1 MKTITSVI
9 VAGAGLALAAALGVA
24 FLRRTP
30 AVAPL
35 ETVESVD
42 LQRYQGR
49 WFEIAHYPAWF
60 EHASDKNTTAQYTA
74 LPDGRIRVV
83 NQTTSEGGSVR
94 VAQAVASVA
103 DPRTNAKLKVKFI
116 PFLPSGDY
124 WVIDLAPDYS
134 YAVVGDPRRR
144 FLWILSRTTQ
154 LPEPVFN
161 QIAARL
167 IAQHY
172 DPTRLIHTTQE

>member
-1 MKTITSVI
+1 MKTTTAIAV
-9 VAGAGLALAAALGVA
+9 GAGLGLVAALGAV
-24 FLRRTP
+24 FLRRAPT
-30 AVAPL
+30 VAPL

-42 LQRYQGR
+42 LLRYQGR

-74 LPDGRIRVV
+74 LADGRIRVV
-83 NQTTSEGGSVR
+83 NQTTGENGRVR
-94 VAQAVASVA
+94 VAQAIASVA
-103 DPRTNAKLKVKFI
+103 DPQTNAKLKVKFS
-116 PFLPSGDY
+116 PFLPGGDY
-124 WVIDLAPDYS
+124 WIIDLAPDYS

-161 QIAARL
+161 QISARL

-172 DPTRLIHTTQE
+172 DPARLIHTTQE